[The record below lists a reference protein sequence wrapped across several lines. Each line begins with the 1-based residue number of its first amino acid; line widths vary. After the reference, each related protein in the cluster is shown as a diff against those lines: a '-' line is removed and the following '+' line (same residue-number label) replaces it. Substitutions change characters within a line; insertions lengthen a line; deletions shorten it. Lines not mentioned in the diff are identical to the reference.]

1 MSSFELTPDRPS
13 LYAEA
18 WQKLSRIDVGDHIE
32 TKGGDKYSLSYLSWT
47 WAWAQLMNVYP
58 ESTFDFPP
66 ATKLDDNTVAI
77 NCTVTIRDGDREA
90 SRYMWLP
97 VMDHRNQAVENP
109 NARQVSD
116 SRMRCLVKCLA
127 LFGLGLDVYAKS
139 DIPVGSW
146 DDPITREQAEMLAGL
161 LASSEADQP
170 KFLEWLGVDSV
181 DAVPAKKY
189 KMAREMLEQKIKSK

>member
-1 MSSFELTPDRPS
+1 MSEQS

-66 ATKLDDNTVAI
+66 AIKMEDNTVAV
-77 NCTVTIRDGDREA
+77 NCLVTIRDGEREA
-90 SRYMWLP
+90 HRLMWLP
-97 VMDHRNQAVENP
+97 VMDHRNAAVENP
-109 NARQVSD
+109 NARQLSD

-146 DDPITREQAEMLAGL
+146 DDPITPDQAEMLGGL
-161 LASSEADQP
+161 LATSGAHHG
-170 KFLEWLGVDSV
+170 KFLDWLGVEHLEN
-181 DAVPAKKY
+181 VPAKKY
-189 KMAREMLEQKIKSK
+189 KMARDMLERKIKSK